1 MFLFGHPNII
11 KIFYLRTS
19 ILGVGG
25 LPNQLRRCSGA
36 RSGSSSRQTQE
47 KSVFW
52 GIIILAATETSRPSK
67 DGFDYER
74 RRLSGEIVA
83 TVSAVPTWWCTALL
97 HHGRIRRSDAAED
110 LFDVVN
116 EALAVSRG
124 RIDPAKRSGSTS
136 LRGDRKDYYRND
148 RPSKTTTVNVY
159 DRPSK
164 TTAVSTVAKGYCKRL
179 GQRLLLLLIKP
190 FS

>member
-1 MFLFGHPNII
+1 MLGSSKWIFFSTNAGEKRLLGHYHSSGNRDKSTIQRRVRLQTKTAI
-11 KIFYLRTS
+11 RGDCGYS
-19 ILGVGG
+19 LGSSNLVVHC
-25 LPNQLRRCSGA
+25 P
-36 RSGSSSRQTQE
+36 SSSR
-47 KSVFW
+47 
-52 GIIILAATETSRPSK
+52 
-67 DGFDYER
+67 
-74 RRLSGEIVA
+74 
-83 TVSAVPTWWCTALL
+83 
-97 HHGRIRRSDAAED
+97 RIRRSDAAED

-159 DRPSK
+159 DRSSK